1 MTSLSLDFSDDIRPL
16 AARLRPVTISDYV
29 GQQHLIG
36 PGTPLYQAIIAGKV
50 FSLILWGPPG
60 TGKTTLAELIASHA
74 DAKLQQLSAV
84 TSGVK
89 DIRQAITDAQQRQ
102 QQYQQRTL
110 LFVDEVHRFNKAQQD
125 AFLPYIEDGTII
137 FIGATTENPAFALN
151 NAILSRARV
160 CVLKALTDDDLHQV
174 LQRALTDQK
183 LGLGLMQLSIEPDA
197 EQLLL
202 QLANGDA
209 RKLLNILEQ
218 AAELCSADPASAS
231 GANITASLI
240 KQIVPRQLPGFDN
253 QGDMFYDLISA
264 FHKSVRGSDPDA
276 ALYWYC
282 RILAGGGD
290 PLYVARRLLAIASED
305 IGNADPRALTLALNA
320 WDTFNRVG
328 PAEGERAIAQATVY
342 LALAP
347 KSNAVYTAFN
357 QMRKLAEELPDY
369 PVPLHLRN
377 APSKLQKQLGHG
389 EGYRYA
395 HNEPG
400 AYAAGECYLPPELAD
415 KQLYQ
420 PSERGM
426 EKQLAEKL
434 RYLRQL
440 DAASQQQRRKE

>member
-1 MTSLSLDFSDDIRPL
+1 MANLPLDFSDDIRPL
-16 AARLRPVTISDYV
+16 AARLRPLSLNDYV
-29 GQQHLIG
+29 GQQHLIS
-36 PGTPLYQAIIAGKV
+36 PGTPLHQAILAGKV

-74 DAKLQQLSAV
+74 KAVLQKLSAI

-89 DIRQAITDAQQRQ
+89 DIREAISAAQQRQ

-160 CVLKALTDDDLHQV
+160 CVLKSLTDDDLRQV
-174 LQRALTDQK
+174 IQRALTDTE
-183 LGLGLMQLSIEPDA
+183 LGLGDLQLTVEPAA
-197 EQLLL
+197 EQVLL

-209 RKLLNILEQ
+209 RKLLNIIEQ
-218 AAELCSADPASAS
+218 AAELCLVAADSS
-231 GANITASLI
+231 RQITKTII

-276 ALYWYC
+276 ALYWFC

-320 WDTFNRVG
+320 WDTFSRVG
-328 PAEGERAIAQATVY
+328 PAEGERAIAQAAVY

-347 KSNAVYTAFN
+347 KSNAVYSAFN
-357 QMRKLAEELPDY
+357 QMRQLAEELPDY

-377 APSKLQKQLGHG
+377 APSSLQKQLGHG

-400 AYAAGECYLPPELAD
+400 GYAAGERYLPPELAD
-415 KQLYQ
+415 KQWYQ

-434 RYLRQL
+434 RYLREL
-440 DAASQQQRRKE
+440 DTQSLQQRYKE

>member
-1 MTSLSLDFSDDIRPL
+1 MANLALDFSDDIRPL
-16 AARLRPVTISDYV
+16 AARLRPLSLSDYV
-29 GQQHLIG
+29 GQQHLVG
-36 PGTPLYQAIIAGKV
+36 PGTPLYQAVLAGKV
-50 FSLILWGPPG
+50 YSLILWGPPG

-74 DAKLQQLSAV
+74 DASLQKLSAV

-89 DIRQAITDAQQRQ
+89 DIRQAISDAQQRQ

-110 LFVDEVHRFNKAQQD
+110 LFVDEVHRFNKSQQD

-151 NAILSRARV
+151 NAILSRTRV
-160 CVLKALTDDDLHQV
+160 CVLKALTDADLHQV
-174 LQRALTDQK
+174 MQRALTDEK
-183 LGLGLMQLSIEPDA
+183 AGLGLLGLTIATDA

-218 AAELCSADPASAS
+218 AAELSMADAAASRVITSA
-231 GANITASLI
+231 LL

-328 PAEGERAIAQATVY
+328 PAEGERAIAQAAVY

-347 KSNAVYTAFN
+347 KSNAVYTAFK

-377 APSKLQKQLGHG
+377 APSKLQQQLGHG

-400 AYAAGECYLPPELAD
+400 AYAAGESYLPAELAD
-415 KQLYQ
+415 KRLYQ
-420 PSERGM
+420 PSDRGM

-440 DAASQQQRRKE
+440 DAQSPQQRHKE

>member
-1 MTSLSLDFSDDIRPL
+1 MANLPLDFSDDIRPL
-16 AARLRPVTISDYV
+16 AARLRPLTLNDYV
-29 GQQHLIG
+29 GQQHLVG
-36 PGTPLYQAIIAGKV
+36 PGTPLYQAVLAGKV
-50 FSLILWGPPG
+50 YSLILWGPPG

-74 DAKLQQLSAV
+74 DATLQKLSAV

-89 DIRQAITDAQQRQ
+89 EIRQAISDAQQRQ
-102 QQYQQRTL
+102 QQSQQRTL

-160 CVLKALTDDDLHQV
+160 CVLKNLTEDDLRQV
-174 LQRALTDQK
+174 LQRALADET
-183 LGLGLMQLSIEPDA
+183 LGLGALQLTITSDA

-218 AAELCSADPASAS
+218 AAELSVAEQNIDASRQ
-231 GANITASLI
+231 ITSVLL

-320 WDTFNRVG
+320 WDTFSRVG

-347 KSNAVYTAFN
+347 KSNAVYTAFK
-357 QMRKLAEELPDY
+357 QMRQLAEELPDY

-377 APSKLQKQLGHG
+377 APSKLQKELGHG
-389 EGYRYA
+389 AGYRYA

-420 PSERGM
+420 PSDRGM

-440 DAASQQQRRKE
+440 DAQSQQQRDKE

>member
-16 AARLRPVTISDYV
+16 AARLRPVTLSDYV

-36 PGTPLYQAIIAGKV
+36 PGTPLYQAIMAGKV

-74 DAKLQQLSAV
+74 DAKIQKLSAV

-102 QQYQQRTL
+102 LQYQQRTL

-160 CVLKALTDDDLHQV
+160 CVLKALTDADLHQV
-174 LQRALTDQK
+174 MRRALTDQK
-183 LGLGLMQLSIEPDA
+183 LGLGALQLSIDTDA

-218 AAELCSADPASAS
+218 SAELCLADPANAS
-231 GANITASLI
+231 GSQITASLI

-320 WDTFNRVG
+320 WDTFSRVG
-328 PAEGERAIAQATVY
+328 PAEGERAIAQAAVY

-389 EGYRYA
+389 ESYRYA

-415 KQLYQ
+415 KQFYQ

-440 DAASQQQRRKE
+440 DSQSQQQRYKE